1 MVSKGS
7 EVDVT
12 SEEHRSDETA
22 ISREQVI
29 QCYRTILKRDPEN
42 EEVIQTHLSDANS
55 LWRLIERFIYSE
67 EFKTRLG
74 DSDATRHDVIQCYKR
89 ILKREPES
97 ESAIRHHLSHRATHW
112 ELVSRIV
119 DSEEHRNYVVNI
131 SAMSLLKCIG
141 RRYLANSFGDRDKYI
156 CFFHHY
162 SYLAGAMSPSAF
174 QTMLKGDLCLFD
186 WSRENSVYTVT
197 FQSNRE
203 LDNEGEVLLQFK
215 SGSKAIYSLTFSI
228 VPGHVLRVDEEQHV
242 ILVSRLQGKVGQFPE
257 IRLATKQMGEVAPQA
272 VLIAVLQGIALAN
285 DIRTVAGV
293 AATNQLSFER
303 SEDELLERA
312 YDHFFQ
318 SVGATGPSDGFYFFE
333 VPLPEKP
340 IGPGHRGRKQWKR
353 EFKKEITNA
362 TLITWRDTISFD
374 RSEADPAQVHDESE
388 MPARALR

>member
-1 MVSKGS
+1 MVSNGS

-12 SEEHRSDETA
+12 SEEHGSDETE
-22 ISREQVI
+22 ISREHVI

-42 EEVIQTHLSDANS
+42 EEVIQTHLSDTNS

-67 EFKTRLG
+67 EFKKRLG

-89 ILKREPES
+89 ILKRNP
-97 ESAIRHHLSHRATHW
+97 
-112 ELVSRIV
+112 
-119 DSEEHRNYVVNI
+119 
-131 SAMSLLKCIG
+131 
-141 RRYLANSFGDRDKYI
+141 DKYI

-174 QTMLKGDLCLFD
+174 QTMLKEDVCLFN
-186 WSRENSVYTVT
+186 WSREADAYTVT

-203 LDNEGEVLLQFK
+203 LDNEGEVLLQFN
-215 SGSKAIYSLTFSI
+215 SGSKAIYSLAFSI
-228 VPGHVLRVDEEQHV
+228 VPGHVLVIYEEQHV
-242 ILVSRLQGKVGQFPE
+242 ILVSRLQGKVGHFPE

-272 VLIAVLQGIALAN
+272 VLIAVLQGIALAI

-293 AATNQLSFER
+293 AATNQLSFEQ
-303 SEDELLERA
+303 SGDELLERA

-318 SVGATGPSDGFYFFE
+318 SVGATGPSEGFYFFE

-362 TLITWRDTISFD
+362 TRITWRDTISFD
-374 RSEADPAQVHDESE
+374 RSEAVPAQGQDESE